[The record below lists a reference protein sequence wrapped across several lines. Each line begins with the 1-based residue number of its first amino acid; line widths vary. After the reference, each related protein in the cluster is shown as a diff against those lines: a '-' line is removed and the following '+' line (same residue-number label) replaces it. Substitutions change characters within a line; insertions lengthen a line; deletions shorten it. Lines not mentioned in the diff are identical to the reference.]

1 MIVGSDTDLI
11 ALARAG
17 DKIAFGLLIK
27 RHELMVRRIARK
39 MVRNEH
45 LAQEMMQETFL
56 QAYLSLDQLR
66 DDDRFQ
72 SWLCGITLN
81 VCKSYL
87 RLQKV
92 NLLSLE
98 SLTGGMRVDPRVL
111 SAVAPDPDVLV
122 EQRELRR
129 LVLDAVDTL
138 SPRNRVATLL
148 FYFEQLTIREIAG
161 LLDIST
167 SAVKVRL
174 HRSRQHLRLSLASL
188 YPETSTAMRPLPTT
202 DTLAFEPE
210 RKSNMVQVTVADVVK
225 AELSGDIFGDTS
237 DFPVALF
244 DKGDFLVFLLDKSE
258 KRLLPIWIGPA
269 EGMAMALHLL
279 DFSPQRPVTYMFM
292 ANLLEASGVELED
305 VSISALT
312 GETYIAA
319 VTIRIDETVQ
329 EIDARPSDAIN
340 LALQMER
347 PIYVAE
353 SVMDKAG
360 IDISDRD
367 ALPRGTGIQ
376 QLKQDWDQR
385 AQHREERK
393 RALLEL
399 SDEEIR
405 AMFNEPTEQM
415 LNFLFGT
422 SPDQAVD

>member
-1 MIVGSDTDLI
+1 MIVRSDTDLI

-17 DKIAFGLLIK
+17 DKVAFGLLVK
-27 RHELMVRRIARK
+27 RHQLMVRRIARK

-66 DDDRFQ
+66 DDGRFQ
-72 SWLCGITLN
+72 GWLYGITLN

-98 SLTGGMRVDPRVL
+98 SLTGGMRVDPAVL
-111 SAVAPDPDVLV
+111 SAVAPDPGMIL

-129 LVLDAVDTL
+129 LVLDAVTTL

-148 FYFEQLTIREIAG
+148 FYYEQLTIGEIAA
-161 LLDIST
+161 LLGIST

-174 HRSRQHLRLSLASL
+174 YRSRQHLRLSLASL
-188 YPETSTAMRPLPTT
+188 YPETSPAMQPLPTKE
-202 DTLAFEPE
+202 TLVIKPE
-210 RKSNMVQVTVADVVK
+210 RTSDMVKVTVVDVIK
-225 AELSGDIFGDTS
+225 AELFPDI
-237 DFPVALF
+237 P
-244 DKGDFLVFLLDKSE
+244 DFLVGLLDKSDFLVVLLDKSE

-269 EGMAMALHLL
+269 EGMAMALNLL
-279 DFSPQRPVTYMFM
+279 DVSFQRPVTYTFM

-312 GETYIAA
+312 GETYIAT
-319 VTIRIDETVQ
+319 VTLRFDETVQ
-329 EIDARPSDAIN
+329 EVDARPSDAIN

-347 PIYVAE
+347 PIYVDE

-367 ALPRGTGIQ
+367 GLPQGTGLR
-376 QLKQDWDQR
+376 QLKQDWDKRMQ
-385 AQHREERK
+385 QGEEK
-393 RALLEL
+393 RQAFLEL
-399 SDEEIR
+399 SDEERR
-405 AMFNEPTEQM
+405 AMFEKMTEQGVT
-415 LNFLFGT
+415 FLLGPN
-422 SPDQAVD
+422 PDQAVD

>member
-17 DKIAFGLLIK
+17 DKVAFGLLVK
-27 RHELMVRRIARK
+27 RHELMVRRIASR

-66 DDDRFQ
+66 DDGRFQ

-111 SAVAPDPDVLV
+111 SAVAPDPGVLV

-129 LVLDAVDTL
+129 LVLDAVNTL

-148 FYFEQLTIREIAG
+148 FYFEQLTIREIAA

-174 HRSRQHLRLSLASL
+174 HRSRQHLRLSLVSL
-188 YPETSTAMRPLPTT
+188 YPETSPTMRPLPTT

-279 DFSPQRPVTYMFM
+279 DLSPQRPVTYMFM

-319 VTIRIDETVQ
+319 VTIRIDETVR

-376 QLKQDWDQR
+376 QLKQDCDQR

-399 SDEEIR
+399 SDEEMR
-405 AMFNEPTEQM
+405 ALFKEPTEQM

-422 SPDQAVD
+422 NPD